1 MHIKYKQNGE
11 IKILPLSASNEYAEH
26 KEDFREICETEGVTW
41 AHMYLGC
48 ADIPTHRKPGG
59 VIINV
64 EGKVFHD

>member
-11 IKILPLSASNEYAEH
+11 IKMIPLSASNDYAEH
-26 KEDFREICETEGVTW
+26 KEDFREICEMADVPW

-59 VIINV
+59 VIVDV
-64 EGKVFHD
+64 EGKVFYD